1 MATGYLYHE
10 VFSWHD
16 TGTNAGIFGSNPGIG
31 VQPYIHFENAET
43 KRRMHELIVVSGLI
57 EKLTRIAPKPAQEKD
72 ILRFHTREHLERIKA
87 ESQLP
92 KGGDAGDGFSP
103 FGSGSYEIAML
114 AAGGMIEAV
123 KAVWAGDVDNAY
135 ALIRPPGHHA
145 VADTG
150 MGFCIFNNIAIAAK
164 YAQQELGVKRIAIV
178 DWDVHHGNGTQAAF
192 YDDPSVLTISVHQ
205 NNVFPP
211 ESGALSETGEGKGK
225 GYAINVPLPPGTGD
239 GGYAY
244 VLENVVTP
252 AIRNFKPDLILVA
265 SGFDASGMDPLA
277 RQMVSS
283 EGFRHMAKT
292 IKALAAEVCDG
303 KIAMSHEGGYSAVYV
318 PFCGLAVVEELVGAK
333 PFGDPMLFIV
343 HGWAGHELK
352 EPEKQI
358 ADQAAELAR
367 KIVAH

>member
-1 MATGYLYHE
+1 MATGYVYHE
-10 VFSWHD
+10 VFGWHD
-16 TGTNAGIFGSNPGIG
+16 TGTSGGIFPSNPAIG

-57 EKLTRIAPKPAQEKD
+57 DQLTRIAPIPATETD
-72 ILRFHTREHLERIKA
+72 ILRFHTKEHIERIKA

-103 FGSGSYEIAML
+103 FGAGSYEIALL

-123 KAVWAGDVDNAY
+123 KAVWSGEVDNAY

-145 VADTG
+145 VSENG
-150 MGFCIFNNIAIAAK
+150 MGFCIFSNLAIAAK
-164 YAQQELGVKRIAIV
+164 YAQDVLGVKQIAIV

-205 NNVFPP
+205 DNVFPP
-211 ESGALSETGEGKGK
+211 DSGTMAETGEGAGV
-225 GYAINVPLPPGTGD
+225 GYSINVPLPPGTGD

-244 VLENVVTP
+244 VLGQVVTP

-283 EGFRHMAKT
+283 EGFRNMART
-292 IKALAAEVCDG
+292 IRSLADDVCGG
-303 KIAMSHEGGYSAVYV
+303 KLAMSHEGGYSAVYV
-318 PFCGLAVVEELVGAK
+318 PFCGLAVMEELVGAT
-333 PFGDPMLFIV
+333 PFGDPMFPV
-343 HGWAGHELK
+343 VSGWAGHELK
-352 EPEKQI
+352 DSERAVI
-358 ADQAAELAR
+358 DMAAALAR
-367 KIVAH
+367 DIVAA